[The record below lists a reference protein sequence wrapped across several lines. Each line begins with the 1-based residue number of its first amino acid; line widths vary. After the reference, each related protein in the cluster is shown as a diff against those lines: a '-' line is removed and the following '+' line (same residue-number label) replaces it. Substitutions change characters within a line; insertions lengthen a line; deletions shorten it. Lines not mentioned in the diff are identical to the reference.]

1 MRDQNA
7 ARWASGALLVS
18 CVLLLFLL
26 SSRQRLSEQN
36 RTLLGLT
43 DGPLQGR
50 WFPVV
55 GTKDIRGDSICIGN
69 GAESPQFVF
78 LFTAACAACATA
90 LQAWAPTVDS
100 LLKSGAI
107 RAVGVA
113 LDPDSVRVRSFV
125 AVNKPPM
132 PIVQLVHPRWMDV
145 FDTRVLPMM
154 VVLDPDGRVRASRGG
169 VPSDALIQDSIV
181 PHLGQLLP
189 TISPLLVR
197 STGCVE

>member
-1 MRDQNA
+1 MQQAEA
-7 ARWASGALLVS
+7 AQHDCEWRHGGGATRNYDATELDTGGLLM
-18 CVLLLFLL
+18 
-26 SSRQRLSEQN
+26 E
-36 RTLLGLT
+36 
-43 DGPLQGR
+43 
-50 WFPVV
+50 
-55 GTKDIRGDSICIGN
+55 
-69 GAESPQFVF
+69 
-78 LFTAACAACATA
+78 
-90 LQAWAPTVDS
+90 
-100 LLKSGAI
+100 
-107 RAVGVA
+107 AVGVA

-145 FDTRVLPMM
+145 FYTRVLPMM